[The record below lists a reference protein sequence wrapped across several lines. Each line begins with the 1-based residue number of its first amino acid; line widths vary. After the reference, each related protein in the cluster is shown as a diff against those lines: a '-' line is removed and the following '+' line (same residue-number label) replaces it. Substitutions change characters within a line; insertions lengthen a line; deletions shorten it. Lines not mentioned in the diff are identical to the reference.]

1 MLNMSSHNGHLGELT
16 HVGLVLREPPRA
28 RGGRHCFV
36 CLKRGRFLRLHLG
49 LSQRVWPLSGRR
61 FVYESPV
68 CHRMSE
74 VIGIG
79 APPLPASAEISPQQG
94 PPCWGMGSA
103 LYRISPFR
111 VALASLYV

>member
-1 MLNMSSHNGHLGELT
+1 MSRLGQSPRAPYARYNGHLGGLT

-28 RGGRHCFV
+28 RGARHCFV

-49 LSQRVWPLSGRR
+49 LSQRVWSLSGRR

-68 CHRMSE
+68 CHRMSD

-79 APPLPASAEISPQQG
+79 APLFPASEEIFPNMG
-94 PPCWGMGSA
+94 PPCGDGVGLVSD
-103 LYRISPFR
+103 
-111 VALASLYV
+111 LAC